1 MPHINVISSWLGA
14 HVSSNQK
21 IPDSRPGTIAAAS
34 RGPPGTMATSRRV

>member
-14 HVSSNQK
+14 HVLTNQK
-21 IPDSRPGTIAAAS
+21 MLDNHPGTIAAAS